1 MSKKYPVYITRY
13 EIDQSELSEFVEGG
27 EHKENIDSTGNQII
41 KTDSDTVENCFIT
54 IRQVKTEFSKDKI
67 EQNYETKFTE
77 FSDLVKSDDKSE
89 NLSIEDDVTD
99 INNAHQNQENILNNQ
114 LEELT
119 KILEVESQKNIKFK
133 EDAQQNYLATKN
145 LIIDMR
151 IKNGE
156 GNNPEDFSD
165 AFPFSPLSQENT
177 STTDY
182 NPIPFLDEPR

>member
-13 EIDQSELSEFVEGG
+13 EIDQSELSEFVEGV

-41 KTDSDTVENCFIT
+41 KTDSDTIENCFIS

-67 EQNYETKFTE
+67 EQNYETNFTE
-77 FSDLVKSDDKSE
+77 FSDLVKSEDKSE
-89 NLSIEDDVTD
+89 NLSIEDDITD

-119 KILEVESQKNIKFK
+119 KILEIETQKNIKFK
-133 EDAQQNYLATKN
+133 EDSQQNYLATKN

-156 GNNPEDFSD
+156 GNKPEDFSD